1 MSAGLRLVEHD
12 GTIHEVAR
20 LREHVDTLTTALDK
34 MNRELITV
42 RASAELWHE
51 KYEASEARFIR
62 RKKEQVTEARVQLVW
77 DLWLLI
83 RRGPASTTPIR
94 KGAYGYELDE
104 HREKLI
110 KARLREGREIEEFFM
125 AFYGAD
131 VWQNRSGKWMDTVDW
146 VCKSAENFEHAR
158 DKFEWEN
165 ADSWPYQGMNAVK
178 AFADRRW
185 ARVEA
190 MKAPQKAGS
199 QPCERCGASI
209 PSQEATG
216 LCSGCIDEMKPRAA

>member
-1 MSAGLRLVEHD
+1 MADLAPLQLVRD
-12 GTIHEVAR
+12 GVPHEVAR
-20 LREHVDTLTTALDK
+20 LREQIQTLHTALDK

-42 RASAELWHE
+42 RASAELWHQ

-77 DLWLLI
+77 DLWKII

-110 KARLREGREIEEFFM
+110 KARLREGREIEEFWM
-125 AFYGAD
+125 AFYGCD
-131 VWQNRSGKWMDTVDW
+131 IWKTRSGKWMDTVDF
-146 VCKSAENFEHAR
+146 VCKTSDNFEHAR
-158 DKFEWEN
+158 DKFQWETP
-165 ADSWPYQGMNAVK
+165 DSWPYQGMNAVK

-185 ARVEA
+185 ARAEA
-190 MKAPQKAGS
+190 MRKPQKAGTVA
-199 QPCERCGASI
+199 CERCGSSI
-209 PSQEATG
+209 PVQEATG
-216 LCSGCIDEMKPRAA
+216 LCVACVEALKEVA